1 MIGEL
6 PRSLTVNGVEYDIR
20 TDFRDI
26 LNILIAF
33 NDPELEER
41 EKAYICLFI
50 LFEDFEA
57 IPQEDYEA
65 ASAAAV
71 CFIDHRSEGAGEP
84 KKSPRLMD
92 WEQDESL
99 LFPAVNKVAGFEVR
113 SVKYL
118 HWWTFIGY
126 FMEISEGAFSNI
138 LSLRQKKAKGKKLE
152 KWEREFWGANK
163 DICVLKK
170 RISKEEQEEIDR
182 INKLLD

>member
-1 MIGEL
+1 MIGKL
-6 PRSLTVNGVEYDIR
+6 PRKLTVNGVKYAIR

-26 LNILIAF
+26 LKILIAF

-50 LFEDFEA
+50 LYKDFEA
-57 IPQEDYEA
+57 IPQEDYET
-65 ASAAAV
+65 ASTAAV
-71 CFIDHRSEGAGEP
+71 CFIDHRSEDAGEP

-92 WEQDESL
+92 WEQDENL
-99 LFPAVNKVAGFEVR
+99 LFPAINKVAGFEVR

-118 HWWTFIGY
+118 HWWTFLGY
-126 FMEISEGAFSNI
+126 FMEISEGAFSNV

-152 KWEREFWGANK
+152 KWEQEFWRANK

>member
-6 PRSLTVNGVEYDIR
+6 PRSLTVNGAEYVIR
-20 TDFRDI
+20 TDYRDI
-26 LNILIAF
+26 LKILVAF

-50 LFEDFEA
+50 LFESFEE

-71 CFIDHRSEGAGEP
+71 QFIDHRSESTDDP

-118 HWWTFIGY
+118 HWWTFMGY
-126 FMEISEGAFSNI
+126 FMEISEGVFSNI
-138 LSLRQKKAKGKKLE
+138 LSLRQKKVKHKKLE
-152 KWEREFWGANK
+152 KWEREFWSANK

-170 RISKEEQEEIDR
+170 RISKEEQEEI
-182 INKLLD
+182 NKLNELLG